1 MPRALCGARG
11 SPRRRQPP
19 PRQAGPGALI
29 NYLIFPLCLIYSP
42 ARLWPYAAFVV
53 SGSLL
58 WQAALAAQT
67 PPPAF
72 DPPTPPT
79 PSSPATPQAPWRAP
93 PGLGGVRGG
102 GGTAGRGHIAFFF
115 SPFLINFPASPP
127 PLPRPPHFPSLSP
140 GSPRQLQ
147 ICVHAAVPPPRSAAI
162 TGSPLVPSGCATQVG
177 DTQVAH
183 GPTEGCGGGSTPP
196 AWASVGEGC
205 APPISSPGLVACP
218 SVCLG
223 TWIWGGGA
231 WQRGSLWY
239 PELL

>member
-1 MPRALCGARG
+1 MTPPGGDIRGGHGGSPPPPSSILQVRAFWGRAAPANPLRLRPEQLARLQLPPNRCPPGPPPPPSSMPRALCGARG

-102 GGTAGRGHIAFFF
+102 GRHCGEGAHCLFFF
-115 SPFLINFPASPP
+115 PFP
-127 PLPRPPHFPSLSP
+127 
-140 GSPRQLQ
+140 
-147 ICVHAAVPPPRSAAI
+147 
-162 TGSPLVPSGCATQVG
+162 
-177 DTQVAH
+177 
-183 GPTEGCGGGSTPP
+183 
-196 AWASVGEGC
+196 
-205 APPISSPGLVACP
+205 
-218 SVCLG
+218 
-223 TWIWGGGA
+223 
-231 WQRGSLWY
+231 Y
-239 PELL
+239 

>member
-1 MPRALCGARG
+1 MEAAPPHRAPFCRLGPFGGGQPPLILLGCAWSSWRGCSSLPTGAPQDPPPPSSMPRALCGARG

-93 PGLGGVRGG
+93 PGLRGVRGG

-115 SPFLINFPASPP
+115 FPFP
-127 PLPRPPHFPSLSP
+127 
-140 GSPRQLQ
+140 
-147 ICVHAAVPPPRSAAI
+147 
-162 TGSPLVPSGCATQVG
+162 
-177 DTQVAH
+177 
-183 GPTEGCGGGSTPP
+183 
-196 AWASVGEGC
+196 
-205 APPISSPGLVACP
+205 
-218 SVCLG
+218 
-223 TWIWGGGA
+223 
-231 WQRGSLWY
+231 Y
-239 PELL
+239 